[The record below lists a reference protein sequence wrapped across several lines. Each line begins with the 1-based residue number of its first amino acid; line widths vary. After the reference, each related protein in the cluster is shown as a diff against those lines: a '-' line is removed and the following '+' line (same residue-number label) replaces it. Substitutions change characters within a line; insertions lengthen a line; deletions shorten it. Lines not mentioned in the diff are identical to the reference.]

1 MQPKSARTLR
11 GLSIAIIIIS
21 ILAIIGSL
29 VMFATAGLLTYAVTD
44 PDAAASVSMSVEAS
58 PEASAQLD
66 ELGMTAEDGLMLTG
80 FFGLLGVAG
89 AILCIV
95 CYLITLV
102 AGIMGTKGAKNLEK
116 VGTAK
121 VWMII
126 GAIFAAITCLSMSP
140 TGVVLAVLCIIAAVY
155 ANKAKSESAGNF
167 VPYGDAR

>member
-66 ELGMTAEDGLMLTG
+66 ELGMTAEDGLML
-80 FFGLLGVAG
+80 FGLLGVAG

-95 CYLITLV
+95 CYLITLI

-155 ANKAKSESAGNF
+155 ANKAKNESAGNF

>member
-29 VMFATAGLLTYAVTD
+29 VMFATAGLLTYAATD

-66 ELGMTAEDGLMLTG
+66 ELGMTAEDGLMLI
-80 FFGLLGVAG
+80 GLLGVAG

-95 CYLITLV
+95 CYLITLI

-155 ANKAKSESAGNF
+155 ANKAKNESAGNF

>member
-29 VMFATAGLLTYAVTD
+29 VMFATAGLLTYAATD

-66 ELGMTAEDGLMLTG
+66 ELGMTAEDGLMLTA

-89 AILCIV
+89 AILC
-95 CYLITLV
+95 
-102 AGIMGTKGAKNLEK
+102 
-116 VGTAK
+116 
-121 VWMII
+121 MII
-126 GAIFAAITCLSMSP
+126 GAIFAAITCQSMSP

-155 ANKAKSESAGNF
+155 ANKAKNESAGNF

>member
-66 ELGMTAEDGLMLTG
+66 ELGMTAEDGLML
-80 FFGLLGVAG
+80 FGLLGVAG

-95 CYLITLV
+95 CYLITLI
-102 AGIMGTKGAKNLEK
+102 AGIRGTKGAKNREK
-116 VGTAK
+116 VGTAS

-155 ANKAKSESAGNF
+155 ANKAKNESAGNF